1 MTTMTLRLH
10 KEKCFAIFGKVFT
23 KNTRWLLEDALILK
37 NARINRERLDI
48 LDRTRDDTVDRLQ
61 DTLVDRATEDDI
73 NECPS
78 YKGHSV
84 LYQLLPERHK
94 S

>member
-1 MTTMTLRLH
+1 MFWFLQQ
-10 KEKCFAIFGKVFT
+10 KKCFVIFGKVVI
-23 KNTRWLLEDALILK
+23 KNTRWLFEDALILK
-37 NARINRERLDI
+37 NARTLERLDI
-48 LDRTRDDTVDRLQ
+48 LDRTRDDTADRLQ

-84 LYQLLPERHK
+84 LFQLLPEGH
-94 S
+94 